1 MAHNNKKHTN
11 NTIIFHVI
19 LQLFLLSKALET
31 KSIVVY
37 QLLNACPSQ
46 SCSLIFSPS
55 DSQNISPL
63 WAQSTVSLSLQ
74 SSLMWKT
81 SFFYYSLWVTWDYW
95 LKAFPDARHVHGTRV
110 LKTRRWIYSA
120 FHKDCSQPGLG
131 QITEMSILVISSSHL
146 TDNYCIW
153 MSRS

>member
-1 MAHNNKKHTN
+1 MVHKKKKHIN
-11 NTIIFHVI
+11 SIFHVT

-46 SCSLIFSPS
+46 SRSLIFSPS
-55 DSQNISPL
+55 DSQNFSPL

-81 SFFYYSLWVTWDYW
+81 SFFYYSLWVTLDYW

-110 LKTRRWIYSA
+110 LKTRRQIY
-120 FHKDCSQPGLG
+120 
-131 QITEMSILVISSSHL
+131 
-146 TDNYCIW
+146 
-153 MSRS
+153 